1 MSVHN
6 CPKLNYTF
14 TTSMLCYLY
23 NLEELLVEECAAMKE
38 IIKSDSEAD
47 LNEVAVFRSLS

>member
-1 MSVHN
+1 
-6 CPKLNYTF
+6 
-14 TTSMLCYLY
+14 MLCYLY

-47 LNEVAVFRSLS
+47 LNEEVAVFRSLS